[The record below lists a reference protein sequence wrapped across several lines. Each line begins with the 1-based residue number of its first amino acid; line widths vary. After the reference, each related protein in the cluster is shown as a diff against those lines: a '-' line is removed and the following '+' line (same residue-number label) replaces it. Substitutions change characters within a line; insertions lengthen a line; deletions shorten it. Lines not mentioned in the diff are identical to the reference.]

1 MGLGAGTQ
9 HGSRPSANARWKM
22 ECPSGLKKVPKSL
35 LGTQV
40 APFPV
45 RLQPQLRTD
54 LMVALCFTWHL

>member
-1 MGLGAGTQ
+1 
-9 HGSRPSANARWKM
+9 M

-45 RLQPQLRTD
+45 RLQPQLCTD